1 MLNTVEELS
10 NLIENDPTFDGCA
23 VELPSGR
30 ILGTTSGG
38 WQPLLYQNLE
48 DTEPINLTWDE
59 ALSLYNKELA

>member
-10 NLIENDPTFDGCA
+10 NLIENDPAFDGCA

-59 ALSLYNKELA
+59 ALSLYNKELV